1 MLRVEVSLVTQMET
15 SIELHKAHFYLVLAP
30 RAEGRAW
37 MNAFAARLALAG
49 PALVLDGGNSF
60 DAPGVARLVRRQTA
74 DLEAV
79 LGRLRVAR
87 AFTCYQME
95 AMLDGLW
102 GGAEAV
108 LVFDL
113 LATFCDES
121 VPLPERSRLLE
132 QALRHLRRVSAAAP
146 LAVSASSGSAAD
158 ARLPLG
164 HPARLAAPL
173 PAMIARLEEAADQ
186 ALHLTAPQENFVQ
199 GKFW

>member
-1 MLRVEVSLVTQMET
+1 MDK
-15 SIELHKAHFYLVLAP
+15 SIEQHEAHFYLVLAP
-30 RAEGRAW
+30 RPVGRAW

-60 DAPGVARLVRRQTA
+60 DALGIARQVRRQTA
-74 DLEAV
+74 DLEMA

-87 AFTCYQME
+87 AFTCYQMV
-95 AMLDGLW
+95 AMLASLSGQPAL
-102 GGAEAV
+102 

-121 VPLPERSRLLE
+121 VALTERARLLE
-132 QALRHLRRVSAAAP
+132 QALAHLRRLSVTAP
-146 LAVSASSGSAAD
+146 LAVSASTSSDAD

-173 PAMIARLEEAADQ
+173 PAMLARLEEAADQ
-186 ALHLTAPQENFVQ
+186 VLRYTNPPDGYVQ
-199 GKFW
+199 GKLFSF